1 MRKAIAIWAIEI
13 LSRFAPFWARSLR
26 TRFAPSIERSKYHV
40 APKKNSSSTLWK
52 FSVESSSKKNC
63 CHHKCVKRKK
73 YKRNRSFDAI
83 TQNIRGIAALMSL
96 TKSKISLKLPKIHQK
111 QEHFSIKKLKK
122 PMLLLEEA
130 SISIKATNDWL
141 SKEENQS
148 KYEAATLFSRS
159 LQPPRDASSAKKA
172 TARRKSTSFFCFCL
186 FFLKKERISRAVWIC
201 GPPPQK

>member
-111 QEHFSIKKLKK
+111 QENFSIKKTKK
-122 PMLLLEEA
+122 
-130 SISIKATNDWL
+130 TNVVARRGFNFHKSDQWL
-141 SKEENQS
+141 AFQ
-148 KYEAATLFSRS
+148 
-159 LQPPRDASSAKKA
+159 
-172 TARRKSTSFFCFCL
+172 RRKSIKIRSGN
-186 FFLKKERISRAVWIC
+186 AVQSV
-201 GPPPQK
+201 PPAATGRVVC